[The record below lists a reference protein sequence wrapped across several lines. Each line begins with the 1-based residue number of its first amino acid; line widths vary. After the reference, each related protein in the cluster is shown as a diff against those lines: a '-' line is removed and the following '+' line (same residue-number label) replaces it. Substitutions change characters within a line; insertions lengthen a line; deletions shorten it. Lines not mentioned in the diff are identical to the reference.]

1 MAGQTNTVLDD
12 KIFNELRECL
22 LAAKNANHRI
32 LKEYPQ
38 PIAGCDAQFQHF
50 FDERGRIEKELAKLN
65 DLCKLTGTGPAATK
79 PIVSFLRSSDYI
91 NPDLAK
97 RLTSAL
103 AISS

>member
-1 MAGQTNTVLDD
+1 MASQAKKILADVILD
-12 KIFNELRECL
+12 ELRECL

-50 FDERGRIEKELAKLN
+50 FDERRRIEKELAKLD
-65 DLCKLTGTGPAATK
+65 DLSNLTDTGPAAK
-79 PIVSFLRSSDYI
+79 RPIVSFLRSSDYI

-103 AISS
+103 VISG